1 MEPGIGH
8 FDRTKTSYQ
17 IAIVTAWHEENFDIE
32 QEPRIKTVES
42 LEETHLQ
49 HAALEAAYD
58 IADLKFDEYED
69 RVYEKDE
76 GRGYTEYNGTIYID
90 CQTIIR
96 NNPETNQLQIIYCRD
111 GDCIECWTKPEEN
124 NHEA

>member
-1 MEPGIGH
+1 MSH
-8 FDRTKTSYQ
+8 Q
-17 IAIVTAWHEENFDIE
+17 IAIVTAWHDQEFHTE

-58 IADLKFDEYED
+58 VADLQFAAYED
-69 RVYEKDE
+69 RVYGKDE
-76 GRGYTEYNGTIYID
+76 ERAYTKHNGTVYID
-90 CQTIIR
+90 SQTIIC

-111 GDCIECWTKPEEN
+111 GDRIECWTKPEEN
-124 NHEA
+124 NHES